1 MFLFLF
7 QACIACAQYPGDRES
22 EEFEQWYLDH
32 VPECQANHLGSPSKM
47 ESDGMIA
54 MFERSEEKRS
64 LRYVTNV
71 GDGDSSTFSN
81 LKAAD
86 PRVVLQKKEDI
97 GHREKRVKYHPTAL
111 KTKMK
116 GQKLSDGKCFDGRG
130 RLTKGVILK
139 IQVCIFIPI
148 PIILQICNS

>member
-54 MFERSEEKRS
+54 MFERSEEKRG
-64 LRYVTNV
+64 LRYVTYV
-71 GDGDSSTFSN
+71 GDGDSSTFTN

-86 PRVVLQKKEDI
+86 PYPGVVLQKKEDI
-97 GHREKRVKYHPTAL
+97 GHIEKRVKYHLTAL

-116 GQKLSDGKCFDGRG
+116 GQKLSDGKGLDGRG
-130 RLTKGVILK
+130 RLTKDVILK
-139 IQVCIFIPI
+139 IQVCIY
-148 PIILQICNS
+148 ILISVIYL